1 MVLAYLFAQLTL
13 WTRGMPGGLLVLG
26 SANVDERL
34 VKATNLKPSEPG
46 TNQCCSLMPPSSRRV
61 CTEEVFFYWKKKK
74 DTDSSE
80 IDYLLPLEWQNYVFF
95 RSLR

>member
-46 TNQCCSLMPPSSRRV
+46 TNQCSSLMPPNSRRV
-61 CTEEVFFYWKKKK
+61 YTEEVVFVFCFFFKILIAVKLV
-74 DTDSSE
+74 
-80 IDYLLPLEWQNYVFF
+80 I
-95 RSLR
+95 